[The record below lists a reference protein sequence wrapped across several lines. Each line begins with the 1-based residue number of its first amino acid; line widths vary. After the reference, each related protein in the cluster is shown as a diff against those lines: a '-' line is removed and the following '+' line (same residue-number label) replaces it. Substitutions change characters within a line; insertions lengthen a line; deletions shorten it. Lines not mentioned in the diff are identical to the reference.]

1 VTPSNIRK
9 VLFSEPSGRR
19 YAAVM
24 FAGALAFVGLYLTAW
39 FIDESVPRFA
49 LFLLVG
55 SALSGIAE
63 ALPKDRRRTAGVLRV
78 LAILVLVCLL
88 ALIIFAPEFII
99 G

>member
-1 VTPSNIRK
+1 
-9 VLFSEPSGRR
+9 
-19 YAAVM
+19 M

-39 FIDESVPRFA
+39 FLGESVPRFA

-63 ALPKDRRRTAGVLRV
+63 ALPKDRHRTAGVLRV
-78 LAILVLVCLL
+78 LAIFVLVCLL

-99 G
+99 R

>member
-1 VTPSNIRK
+1 MIPSNIRT

-19 YAAVM
+19 HAAVM

-39 FIDESVPRFA
+39 LIDESVPRFA

-63 ALPKDRRRTAGVLRV
+63 ALPKNRRRTAGVFRV
-78 LAILVLVCLL
+78 LAIPVLVCLL
-88 ALIIFAPEFII
+88 AIIIFAPEFIV